1 MLEVIKTPWKF
12 ELGLS
17 QNLKRSKGLGTL
29 LTVHAETIRRKKS
42 LPVGHKPPAW
52 LSAGEQNP
60 ADSAKGC
67 AKCSKK

>member
-1 MLEVIKTPWKF
+1 MLEVIKTWKF

-17 QNLKRSKGLGTL
+17 QSLKRSKAWGAL
-29 LTVHAETIRRKKS
+29 RREKS
-42 LPVGHKPPAW
+42 LPVGHKLPAW

-67 AKCSKK
+67 AKCKV